1 MLSIPVQA
9 ASKPPLL
16 PGPQH
21 RPRPAATVLS
31 SARRGRCRDSTGGG
45 GGGVTSVLCPP
56 LATPWTAVLQAPL
69 SMGFSRQEYW
79 GGLPFPSPGNLPNP
93 GMGPR
98 SPALQVDSTKLR
110 GKPVGGTGFFPCWG
124 LHSLL
129 WCLAGVQDVV
139 SGIPVGW
146 DGVVSAFCRDC
157 LTYDMVQSQ

>member
-1 MLSIPVQA
+1 MCTMLSIPVQA

-45 GGGVTSVLCPP
+45 GGVTSVLCPP
-56 LATPWTAVLQAPL
+56 LATPWTAGLQAPL

-93 GMGPR
+93 GIASMSLVP
-98 SPALQVDSTKLR
+98 PALA
-110 GKPVGGTGFFPCWG
+110 GGFFLPLSHLGSPERQMEWG
-124 LHSLL
+124 NLFFFLK
-129 WCLAGVQDVV
+129 AGSSWKHTFRCCQ
-139 SGIPVGW
+139 G
-146 DGVVSAFCRDC
+146 
-157 LTYDMVQSQ
+157 